1 MNEFFFSLFQNHL
14 SWPLLI
20 CSKSNQVKISTQSC
34 LNFEI
39 FILSILTRHSIFRYD
54 VCDVSNL
61 WIEKSEFSTNSIS
74 IELFAIAA
82 LTISQNAREWVLFD
96 CKLKIKLKF
105 ANFHCFRCFRKNFNW
120 LKRVH
125 FFASKTTKELTE
137 NSS

>member
-1 MNEFFFSLFQNHL
+1 MNFFFLSFQNHFF
-14 SWPLLI
+14 WFFLI
-20 CSKSNQVKISTQSC
+20 CSKSNQIKISTQSC

-39 FILSILTRHSIFRYD
+39 FILSILIRHSIFRHD

-61 WIEKSEFSTNSIS
+61 WIEKSEFSANSIS

-82 LTISQNAREWVLFD
+82 LTINQNAREWVLLD
-96 CKLKIKLKF
+96 CKWKIKLKF
-105 ANFHCFRCFRKNFNW
+105 ADFHCFRRFRKKFDW
-120 LKRVH
+120 LRRAH